1 VANWLAVSHLP
12 AAGFGMAGALE
23 KALLMHPGRL
33 IMKSSLIRTA
43 IATSL
48 VTAIAASALTLFA
61 FPRLMNSSNT
71 NDSPYTAQPA
81 VNNAPAAQ
89 DDTYVTPPP
98 HARLRRAYYQAPSY
112 SQPTYSQPV
121 YSQPVVR
128 QHRSLGKSVLIVA
141 GSSAAGA
148 GIGGLAGG
156 KKGAG
161 IGAIAG
167 GIGGLIYDRMT
178 ANKH

>member
-1 VANWLAVSHLP
+1 
-12 AAGFGMAGALE
+12 MAGALE
-23 KALLMHPGRL
+23 KSLLMHSGRL

-121 YSQPVVR
+121 VR
-128 QHRSLGKSVLIVA
+128 QHRSMGKSVLIVA

-148 GIGGLAGG
+148 GIGALAGG
-156 KKGAG
+156 KK
-161 IGAIAG
+161 
-167 GIGGLIYDRMT
+167 
-178 ANKH
+178 

>member
-1 VANWLAVSHLP
+1 
-12 AAGFGMAGALE
+12 
-23 KALLMHPGRL
+23 
-33 IMKSSLIRTA
+33 MKSSLIRTA

-89 DDTYVTPPP
+89 DDTYVTPPQ

-121 YSQPVVR
+121 VR
-128 QHRSLGKSVLIVA
+128 QHRSMGKSVLIVA

>member
-1 VANWLAVSHLP
+1 MRST
-12 AAGFGMAGALE
+12 
-23 KALLMHPGRL
+23 
-33 IMKSSLIRTA
+33 LIRTA
-43 IATSL
+43 VVTSL
-48 VTAIAASALTLFA
+48 VTAIAVSALTLYA
-61 FPRLMNSSNT
+61 FPRLMNNA

-98 HARLRRAYYQAPSY
+98 RARLRRAYYQGPS
-112 SQPTYSQPV
+112 SAQPTYSQPV

-148 GIGGLAGG
+148 AIGGLAGG

-167 GIGGLIYDRMT
+167 GLGGFIYDRAT
-178 ANKH
+178 ANRH

>member
-1 VANWLAVSHLP
+1 M
-12 AAGFGMAGALE
+12 FGIPGALVRS
-23 KALLMHPGRL
+23 LLMHSGRL

-61 FPRLMNSSNT
+61 FPRLMNNGNT

-98 HARLRRAYYQAPSY
+98 HARLRRAYYQTPSS
-112 SQPTYSQPV
+112 SQTYSQPV

>member
-1 VANWLAVSHLP
+1 
-12 AAGFGMAGALE
+12 
-23 KALLMHPGRL
+23 
-33 IMKSSLIRTA
+33 MKSSLIRTA

-61 FPRLMNSSNT
+61 FPRLMNNGNT

-98 HARLRRAYYQAPSY
+98 HARLRRAYYQTPSS

-121 YSQPVVR
+121 YSQLVVR